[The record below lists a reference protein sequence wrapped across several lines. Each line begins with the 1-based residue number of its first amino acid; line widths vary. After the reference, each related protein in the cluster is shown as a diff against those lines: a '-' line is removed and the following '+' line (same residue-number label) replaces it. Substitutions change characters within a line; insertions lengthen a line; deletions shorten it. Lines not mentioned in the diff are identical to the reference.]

1 MHHSAQKVAR
11 IELFDVE
18 ATELEKRRPGIEMA
32 VKLALVNALRHLPKH
47 FLGGSKM
54 IIVNG

>member
-1 MHHSAQKVAR
+1 
-11 IELFDVE
+11 
-18 ATELEKRRPGIEMA
+18 MA